1 MSKKSQLPNLTLT
14 YLKQVSIKH
23 ESQGLTEPSGVVLTH
38 TQTALWVV
46 SDDKKRLFQIDL
58 NGQLIPEAT
67 LHTPVKELEGVTL
80 DRDGNLYLVSEGQ
93 NKIIVLDAHGQL
105 HHEQRLKHIDG
116 YKKISQYFD
125 KSAQKNKGLEG
136 ITLAQD
142 HLFVLKE
149 GDPGLLIK
157 ISSDLHKIKGYKQL
171 SVRNG
176 FSDESIKSKHLDYS
190 GLCYDPS
197 RHCFWI
203 VSDRAQRLFLYSWKQ
218 DQVLQSFA
226 LGYQQDGEY
235 REIEKAEGVAYNH
248 DTQRL
253 YIVSDLTAQL
263 YIYAI
268 H

>member
-1 MSKKSQLPNLTLT
+1 MNNELPNLTLT
-14 YLKQVSIKH
+14 YLKQINIKH
-23 ESQGLTEPSGVVLTH
+23 KSQRLTEPSGVVLTH
-38 TQTALWVV
+38 TKKALWVV

-67 LHTPVKELEGVTL
+67 IPTPAKELEGLTL
-80 DRDGNLYLVSEGQ
+80 DREGNLYLVNEGQ
-93 NKIIVLDAHGQL
+93 NKIIVLDAQGQL
-105 HHEQRLKHIDG
+105 HQEQKLKDLDG
-116 YKKISQYFD
+116 YKKISKYFD
-125 KSAQKNKGLEG
+125 KSTKKNKGLEG
-136 ITLAQD
+136 ITIGQD
-142 HLFVLKE
+142 RIFVLKE

-157 ISSDLHKIKGYKQL
+157 ISQDLTKIKDYKKL
-171 SVRNG
+171 SDKNG
-176 FSDESIKSKHLDYS
+176 FFDDQIKSKQIDYS

-203 VSDRAQRLFLYSWKQ
+203 VSDRAKRLFLYSWEK

-235 REIEKAEGVAYNH
+235 REVEKAEGVAYDPDN
-248 DTQRL
+248 QRL